1 MPKYRFRLSINF
13 MLRLTLAFLFAL
25 CAFIFSEVIP
35 DLPPFNHNFIRV
47 AITIWSG
54 MLGYGVFPDLA
65 QKVSISTLHLSNQLI
80 DRVTTEVTTQMMR
93 MGGRGQLGQPT
104 NLSLQPGGSVSIS
117 LPIVVDTS
125 AIIDGRLLDIAK
137 TGFLFGT
144 LIIPTFVLTEL
155 QQVSDS
161 SDPLKRTRGRQ
172 GFDTIEELKKIKI
185 LRIEIWQG
193 DVAAKAVDDKL
204 IKLAKQLHGKVLT
217 TDFNLNRVA
226 SISGVTVLNINDLA
240 NAIKTVAVPGESL
253 NIKLVHVGKDPKQA
267 VGYLTDGTMVVVE
280 DGGALLGQ
288 EIEVQ
293 VTRMLQSS
301 AGRMIFAHTYARS

>member
-1 MPKYRFRLSINF
+1 MPKYRFRFSINL
-13 MLRLTLAFLFAL
+13 MLRLTLAFIFAL
-25 CAFIFSEVIP
+25 FAFIFSEVVP

-47 AITIWSG
+47 AITLWSG
-54 MLGYGVFPDLA
+54 LLGYGVFPDLA
-65 QKVSISTLHLSNQLI
+65 QKVSLATIRLSNEVVE
-80 DRVTTEVTTQMMR
+80 RVTTEVTTQMMR
-93 MGGRGQLGQPT
+93 MGGRTPVGQPT
-104 NLSLQPGGSVSIS
+104 SLSLQPTGTVSIS
-117 LPIVVDTS
+117 MPVIVDTS

-144 LIIPTFVLTEL
+144 LLIPTFVLTEI

-161 SDPLKRTRGRQ
+161 SDPLKRARGRQ
-172 GFDTIEELKKIKI
+172 GFDTLEDLKKIKL
-185 LRIEIWQG
+185 LRVEIWQG
-193 DVAAKAVDDKL
+193 EVTAKAVDDKL
-204 IKLAKQLHGKVLT
+204 IKLAKQLHGKILT

-253 NIKLVHVGKDPKQA
+253 KIKLVHIGKDPKQA

-280 DGGALLGQ
+280 DGGDQLGQ

-301 AGRMIFAHTYARS
+301 AGRMIFAHT